1 METFEIRQ
9 KEATRREKK
18 QKKAARRMERK
29 NEMSRA
35 EKQPREENPQIAESV
50 SAPEPKAL

>member
-1 METFEIRQ
+1 METFEKRQ